1 MSHTSFK
8 KTVHIYHMA
17 PLVTISND
25 ALPGKYEKNY
35 QNSAHGI
42 SWLSWL
48 GWSGIFLCHSRLI
61 LQWIIFPWH
70 SYVSYHIAMHW
81 RIFLCHPRLIRRWPA
96 SADWHIDKSLGTN
109 TLPTPPTLYSPVSSQ
124 LFECTEAYTKFIFS
138 LNFRRRKNENSQSQ
152 ERRRALCQQC

>member
-8 KTVHIYHMA
+8 KNCTYLSHGTSCNDLKWCPARQVWKKLSKLSPWNFMAFMVRLKWDISVSFSSHITMNN
-17 PLVTISND
+17 ISV
-25 ALPGKYEKNY
+25 
-35 QNSAHGI
+35 S
-42 SWLSWL
+42 
-48 GWSGIFLCHSRLI
+48 FLRLI
-61 LQWIIFPWH
+61 
-70 SYVSYHIAMHW
+70 SHW